1 VARADAGGRADP
13 VGTLFVVGL
22 NHRGAP
28 IALREQLA
36 LDQDKARE
44 VLADMVGS
52 GLLTELML
60 VSTCNRVEVYGVAD
74 APDEAG
80 RHVFQHLCRQRGLDF
95 AAMEAA
101 LYSRTDADAVA
112 HAFRVAASLDSMVVG
127 ESQILGQVKDAFTLA
142 QSCQALGPRLHQ
154 LWSRAFAVAKKVRTE
169 TGLGRLAVSV
179 PSAAVELA
187 KKIFDGL
194 EGHSVLLVGAG
205 EMGEL
210 AARHLVE
217 HGAFPIYVANRT
229 WPRAQELARA
239 LAGTAVPFDEL
250 ETTMAAVDIVL
261 TSTDAPTAIIG
272 ADAVQRVMHARRSRP
287 LFFVDISVP
296 RNVDAGVNEL
306 ANVFYY
312 DIDHL
317 QHVVDANLRER
328 EREAHRAE
336 AMIRTDVERMVATWQ
351 AQEIVPTIVSL
362 RARLEA
368 IRQQEVTRALARLP
382 DASPETRQTVEA
394 LSHAIVNKILHTPIV
409 KLRESSRSGH
419 GGSWTAFVHELFG
432 LRRDG

>member
-1 VARADAGGRADP
+1 M
-13 VGTLFVVGL
+13 GTLFVSGL
-22 NHRGAP
+22 SHWKAP

-36 LDQDKARE
+36 LDGDKVRE
-44 VLADMVGS
+44 VLADVLGS
-52 GLLTELML
+52 GVLTEIML
-60 VSTCNRVEVYGVAD
+60 ISTCNRVEVYGVAETP
-74 APDEAG
+74 AEAG
-80 RHVFQHLCRQRGLDF
+80 TRVFQHLCRQRGVDF
-95 AAMEAA
+95 TAVGET
-101 LYSRTDADAVA
+101 LYAKTDTDAVA
-112 HAFRVAASLDSMVVG
+112 HAFRVAASLDSMVLG
-127 ESQILGQVKDAFTLA
+127 ESQILGQVKDAFTMA
-142 QSCQALGPRLHQ
+142 QACQTLGPTLHQ
-154 LWSRAFAVAKKVRTE
+154 LWSRAFAAAKKVRTE

-187 KKIFDGL
+187 RKIFDGL
-194 EGHSVLLVGAG
+194 DGHSVLLIGAG

-217 HGAFPIYVANRT
+217 QGAFPIYVANRT

-239 LAGTAVPFDEL
+239 LAGTAVPFEDI

-261 TSTDAPTAIIG
+261 TSTDAPTPIIG
-272 ADAVQRVMHARRSRP
+272 ADAVQRVMHVRRSRP
-287 LFFVDISVP
+287 LFFVDIAVP
-296 RNVDAGVNEL
+296 RNVDAGVNQL
-306 ANVFYY
+306 GNVFYY

-336 AMIRTDVERMVATWQ
+336 AMIRADVERFVATWKD
-351 AQEIVPTIVSL
+351 QEIVPTIVSL
-362 RARLEA
+362 RERLEA
-368 IRQQEVTRALARLP
+368 IRHHEVAKALARLP
-382 DASPETRQTVEA
+382 DASAETRQTLEA
-394 LSHAIVNKILHTPIV
+394 LSHGIINKILHAPIA

>member
-1 VARADAGGRADP
+1 
-13 VGTLFVVGL
+13 VGTLFVTGL
-22 NHRGAP
+22 SHWKAP
-28 IALREQLA
+28 VALREQLA
-36 LDQDKARE
+36 IEADTLRAG
-44 VLADMVGS
+44 LAELLGS
-52 GLLTELML
+52 GAVTEIML
-60 VSTCNRVEVYGVAD
+60 VSTCNRVEVYGVAE
-74 APDEAG
+74 APAEAG
-80 RHVFQHLCRQRGLDF
+80 AAVFRQLCRQRGVEYGTV
-95 AAMEAA
+95 EAA
-101 LYSRTDADAVA
+101 LYSLTDSDAVA

-127 ESQILGQVKDAFTLA
+127 ESQILGQVKEAFTAA
-142 QSCQALGPRLHQ
+142 QRCQSVGPMLHQ
-154 LWSRAFAVAKKVRTE
+154 VWSRAFAVAKKVRTE

-194 EGHSVLLVGAG
+194 DGHSVLLVGAG

-217 HGAFPIYVANRT
+217 QGAFPIYVANRT
-229 WPRAQELARA
+229 PERAQALARA
-239 LAGTAVPFDEL
+239 LAGTAVSFEDL
-250 ETTMAAVDIVL
+250 EATMGAVDIVL
-261 TSTDAPTAIIG
+261 TSTDAPKAIIEP
-272 ADAVQRVMHARRSRP
+272 DVVQRVMHARRSRP

-296 RNVDAGVNEL
+296 RNVDAGVNQL

-336 AMIRTDVERMVATWQ
+336 AIVRSDVERLVAAWRD
-351 AQEIVPTIVSL
+351 QEVVPTIVSL
-362 RARLEA
+362 RERLET
-368 IRQQEVTRALARLP
+368 IRHQEVAKALARLA

-394 LSHAIVNKILHTPIV
+394 LSHAIVNKILHTPIT